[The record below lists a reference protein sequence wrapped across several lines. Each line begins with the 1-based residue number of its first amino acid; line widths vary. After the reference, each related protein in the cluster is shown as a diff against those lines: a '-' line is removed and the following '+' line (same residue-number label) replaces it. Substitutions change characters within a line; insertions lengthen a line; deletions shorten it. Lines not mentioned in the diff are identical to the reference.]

1 VLLSDEA
8 TSSLDPITTLSIL
21 DLLMEIKQKLD
32 LTIVLISHE
41 LDVIRYAANR
51 VAVLESG
58 IIAEA
63 GTSRDVFLNPQ
74 SNTARLFI
82 RTRNNFAARDF
93 QDGGGI

>member
-1 VLLSDEA
+1 LSDEA
-8 TSSLDPITTLSIL
+8 TSSLDPMTTLSIL
-21 DLLMEIKQKLD
+21 DLLMDIKEKLD

-51 VAVLESG
+51 VAVLEG
-58 IIAEA
+58 GVIAEA

-74 SNTARLFI
+74 SRTARLFI
-82 RTRNNFAARDF
+82 KTHKDFAARDF